1 MEPLVTPRLR
11 LVPATLEL
19 VQAEMTASASLAQAL
34 GAVVPDNW
42 PPEDLADVLPLFL
55 DRLQREPGHTGWYGW
70 YGLLAD
76 IAPGKLVLGASGGFK
91 GPPEDGE
98 VEIGYAVL
106 PQFQGRGYA
115 TEMVLAMTGWAL
127 AQPGVERVTAEVMAG
142 NHASIRVL
150 AKAGFQPAGE
160 GEEPGSLR
168 FVLVP
173 EPAHLAKT
181 CRHC

>member
-1 MEPLVTPRLR
+1 MEPLVTRRLR

-19 VQAEMTASASLAQAL
+19 VQAEMNASASLAQAL
-34 GAVVPDNW
+34 GATVPANW

-55 DRLQREPGHTGWYGW
+55 DRLQTEPGHAGWYGW

-76 IAPGKLVLGASGGFK
+76 IQPGELVLGASGGFK
-91 GPPEDGE
+91 GPPEDGA

-106 PQFQGRGYA
+106 PQFRGRGYA
-115 TEMVLAMTGWAL
+115 TEMVVAMTGWAL
-127 AQPGVERVTAEVMAG
+127 TQPGVERVTAEVMAE
-142 NHASIRVL
+142 NHASWRVL
-150 AKAGFQPAGE
+150 AKAGFQRAGE

-168 FVLVP
+168 FVFEP
-173 EPAHLAKT
+173 GPAHLAKT